1 MKLFSEKV
9 DSTFTNSSFN
19 VLQVENFS
27 EIFFDVYEIELNK
40 IKYPAEKIGDHEGHP
55 VVSVPVVI
63 GEQECR
69 YPFVLVKGP
78 FNVLFNEK
86 NRILGAQSRKI
97 DSTNVNE
104 ELEELIEETSAEDEI
119 TYDNL
124 IQEESK
130 VKILEQIR
138 EAKQKAAAQINK
150 LKLVAIDEAT
160 IDLKV
165 KKQEFDKVLESAKD
179 QLVNEFVY
187 ISNNIKNELLD
198 ATNSRYE
205 ELDDTFSSRIDTL
218 VEELQFDLK
227 SDFKSA
233 SKLLDSNIRSLIS
246 EIHSAQV
253 IPAINSEISK
263 IAAKVSDKV
272 QKIEEKLDTKLSNK
286 ADIALVES
294 INTSVEAIQV
304 ANVELNDAINKG
316 VNRALSRVGTVNSKL
331 AETVSVLSEKI
342 DHKINTATEGISE
355 YYTTKIK
362 ALEDRTFEINESSRQ
377 YFIQLVQESRDNL
390 IQEIRDIK
398 KDAPVEY
405 IVEANNKRTTKSLD
419 SITSELDKKITSKVT
434 DEIARLKQ
442 YISMYSSGGGSVA
455 QQFANGGTMNG
466 NLTVAGAISASS
478 YLGLVVPTPD
488 LSQYLPISGGTI
500 TGDLV
505 VNNTLSAYSL
515 SADRFSTSQINT
527 LSANIEGTI
536 TSRLLRVNGNTTIT
550 GNLSVTG
557 TTTFNN
563 TTFSV
568 TSALSVVHVGGGPAM
583 YVGNS
588 GLGDIASFYDIDQ
601 NVEVFHIGGANGSFP
616 NVGVNTSEP
625 NKDFTVVGEISA
637 TSDITTSGNVYGN
650 NLVYNTGT
658 QTIAG
663 AKTFTDN
670 ISSSGSISSSSGI
683 VVDNNRS
690 ISVRNNAGVS
700 RSVAYMDPFNT
711 MFIGVGAQGNII
723 IQPTQNTAIGS
734 VIGNPASKLTI
745 HGNASIG
752 TSYSNIA
759 APANGLIVV
768 GNVGIGTSSP
778 TERLTVSGNI
788 SASGTVIASNY
799 APASGVAAFIA
810 APTSD
815 NLRAALTDDT
825 GTGANVFADNAT
837 LSNPTLNN
845 YYSSALP
852 DSTATCVRDGPVPK
866 FRLFEDFPN
875 SGATNNTIGTHGWLT
890 QSQGGSGSL
899 GIFTQPFANRGSA
912 TAAAGVHFISSG
924 AVSGNY
930 RQYYLNLAGGAA
942 IGQSFQACFALA
954 QTTACTI
961 ASFILIGGYSA
972 GIVLDIPN
980 GTLKFITSGAGLGP
994 TNPYT
999 VDIAS
1004 GLTFATGN
1012 LYTGTRYRLYYKII
1026 SSTQIDVYLAS
1037 APFNSS
1043 TWTTMYSGVVT
1054 HSAVNYFIV
1063 ENFCFPFFGIT
1074 TLENVNK
1081 TVYVDWFAV
1090 ERDIL
1095 R

>member
-78 FNVLFNEK
+78 FNVLFNEN

-130 VKILEQIR
+130 LKILEQIR
-138 EAKQKAAAQINK
+138 DAKQKAAAQINK

-253 IPAINSEISK
+253 IPTINSEISK

-272 QKIEEKLDTKLSNK
+272 QKIEEKLDTKLSSK

-342 DHKINTATEGISE
+342 DHKINTATEDITE
-355 YYTTKIK
+355 YYTNKIK

-466 NLTVAGAISASS
+466 NLTVAGTISASN
-478 YLGLVVPTPD
+478 YLGLVIPNPD

-500 TGDLV
+500 TGNLV

-515 SADRFSTSQINT
+515 SADRIFVTQLDA
-527 LSANIEGTI
+527 LSANITVIDIKQYELSGFN
-536 TSRLLRVNGNTTIT
+536 VT
-550 GNLSVTG
+550 GNCTIQGSVSS
-557 TTTFNN
+557 N
-563 TTFSV
+563 
-568 TSALSVVHVGGGPAM
+568 SA
-583 YVGNS
+583 
-588 GLGDIASFYDIDQ
+588 
-601 NVEVFHIGGANGSFP
+601 
-616 NVGVNTSEP
+616 
-625 NKDFTVVGEISA
+625 
-637 TSDITTSGNVYGN
+637 VYGS
-650 NLVYNTGT
+650 NLVYLGGNSTGST
-658 QTIAG
+658 VTIG
-663 AKTFTDN
+663 TNDN
-670 ISSSGSISSSSGI
+670 YNLNLETNNVTKMTIMSSGE
-683 VVDNNRS
+683 
-690 ISVRNNAGVS
+690 
-700 RSVAYMDPFNT
+700 
-711 MFIGVGAQGNII
+711 
-723 IQPTQNTAIGS
+723 
-734 VIGNPASKLTI
+734 
-745 HGNASIG
+745 
-752 TSYSNIA
+752 
-759 APANGLIVV
+759 
-768 GNVGIGTSSP
+768 VGIGTTTP
-778 TERLTVSGNI
+778 NQKLTVVGNI
-788 SASGTVIASNY
+788 SASGTITGTLTNATGLPIITGVSGLGTNVATFLATPTSSNLAAAVTDEVGSGALVFKKEFQSKVATSNLSANGIQTDSVLTVNVSAGGIYQISSWFKLSSNGTAVLQGNLGGTCTLSASKQTFILERAGFNSENVVLGQNPY
-799 APASGVAAFIA
+799 ASYSMYNVAAGGVQGAGFRGTLT
-810 APTSD
+810 PDTSGT
-815 NLRAALTDDT
+815 LYFAFYASSGT
-825 GTGANVFADNAT
+825 GTV
-837 LSNPTLNN
+837 L
-845 YYSSALP
+845 
-852 DSTATCVRDGPVPK
+852 R
-866 FRLFEDFPN
+866 
-875 SGATNNTIGTHGWLT
+875 
-890 QSQGGSGSL
+890 
-899 GIFTQPFANRGSA
+899 
-912 TAAAGVHFISSG
+912 
-924 AVSGNY
+924 
-930 RQYYLNLAGGAA
+930 LAG
-942 IGQSFQACFALA
+942 SFLQ
-954 QTTACTI
+954 
-961 ASFILIGGYSA
+961 
-972 GIVLDIPN
+972 
-980 GTLKFITSGAGLGP
+980 
-994 TNPYT
+994 
-999 VDIAS
+999 
-1004 GLTFATGN
+1004 
-1012 LYTGTRYRLYYKII
+1012 
-1026 SSTQIDVYLAS
+1026 
-1037 APFNSS
+1037 
-1043 TWTTMYSGVVT
+1043 
-1054 HSAVNYFIV
+1054 
-1063 ENFCFPFFGIT
+1063 
-1074 TLENVNK
+1074 
-1081 TVYVDWFAV
+1081 V
-1090 ERDIL
+1090 ERLD
-1095 R
+1095 